1 LIYEGQKCPIELKI
15 RYGQKYLEKG
25 LEQTANY
32 MDIYGCKE
40 GWMVVFD
47 RRTTV
52 NWDDKIFI
60 KKEIVNDKTIT
71 IVGL

>member
-1 LIYEGQKCPIELKI
+1 MNLH
-15 RYGQKYLEKG
+15 
-25 LEQTANY
+25 
-32 MDIYGCKE
+32 GCDE
-40 GWMVVFD
+40 GWIVIFD

-52 NWDDKIFI
+52 NWDDKIFT

>member
-1 LIYEGQKCPIELKI
+1 LKI
-15 RYGQKYLEKG
+15 RYGQKYLEQG

-32 MDIYGCKE
+32 MDICGCDE
-40 GWMVVFD
+40 GWMVIFD

-60 KKEIVNDKTIT
+60 KKETINDKTIT